1 MVSPRWFASAALCC
15 ACSVTTVEPRPI
27 AGPPAQAMESV
38 APTPAEPGPPAVAA
52 AAPDKQAQEPGF
64 CDQVPEGMVCVPGG
78 KVEGAPEVELSAFFL
93 DARPVRVG
101 EYAACHAAGACTRKP
116 TRKGVA
122 DDAPA
127 ELDWLRA
134 REVCAWHG
142 KRLPSEWEWQQGAR
156 GRETPGL
163 EWTATASAKD
173 CGAAC
178 SGKDP
183 LGPCDGV
190 HPCGGARVLRGPA
203 GARVAEPLHQT
214 RRAPGVRCASSSAVL
229 ATWPPRQIAS
239 PYPPPLAPGPLTEE
253 ARRLVVEIDQDP
265 IEDKKICDEATRASW
280 APALQR
286 GGRADLTCRDP
297 FPYIKANEGR
307 THVFAPFVANLGG
320 AYVGVASDQNYSLL
334 AAARSEVAWLVDYDP
349 RVVVHHKRLRAL
361 ILRSD
366 TPAAFVARFSADG
379 LREAL
384 AIFDEVYAGDPDL
397 AAIKGGFRATREDL
411 ELYYAAQLKQAP
423 KDAGEFGW
431 LKHPDHYAHVR
442 ALYQQSRIVPLKGD
456 LMGSRTLSS
465 IAAAARALAI
475 PVRIV
480 YLSNAPSAWGGD
492 LVQGFRDNLR
502 GLPFDER
509 SVILQT
515 TNAGG
520 FRQMGYWHYNIADGR
535 HVQRLLARPGVD
547 KVMKLLAERIPTQDG
562 DVTVLALPGAGPG
575 AGAAPGRE

>member
-1 MVSPRWFASAALCC
+1 MALLRWFAPAALCC
-15 ACSVTTVEPRPI
+15 ACSVTTVPPHEL
-27 AGPPAQAMESV
+27 AGPAPQAM
-38 APTPAEPGPPAVAA
+38 PAVAPA
-52 AAPDKQAQEPGF
+52 AEPAPTAEAPATVQAIKETGP
-64 CDQVPEGMVCVPGG
+64 CDHVPEGMVCEPGG
-78 KVEGAPEVELSAFFL
+78 QVAEAPGVSLSAFFI
-93 DARPVRVG
+93 DARPVSGR
-101 EYAACHAAGACTRKP
+101 EYAACHAAGACTRRP
-116 TRKGVA
+116 VKGAAA
-122 DDAPA
+122 DEPA
-127 ELDWLRA
+127 VLDWLRA

-142 KRLPSEWEWQQGAR
+142 KRLPSEWEWQQGTR
-156 GRETPGL
+156 GRAGAAL
-163 EWTATASAKD
+163 EWTSTADAKD

-178 SGKDP
+178 AGSDP

-190 HPCGGARVLRGPA
+190 HPCGGARVLRSRD
-203 GARVAEPLHQT
+203 ARVAESLHQT
-214 RRAPGVRCASSSAVL
+214 RRAPTVRCASSTATL
-229 ATWPPRQIAS
+229 ATWPPRQVAS
-239 PYPPPLAPGPLTEE
+239 PYPQPPAPAPLSAE
-253 ARRLVVEIDQDP
+253 ARRQVAEIDQDP
-265 IEDKKICDEATRASW
+265 IEDKKICDEETRASW
-280 APALQR
+280 GPTLQR
-286 GGRADLTCRDP
+286 GGRATLTCRDP

-366 TPAAFVARFSADG
+366 TPAAFVARFALDG
-379 LREAL
+379 QREAL
-384 AIFDEVYAGDPDL
+384 AIFDELYAGDPDL

-411 ELYYAAQLKQAP
+411 ELYYAGQLKQAP
-423 KDAGEFGW
+423 RDAGEFGW
-431 LKHPDHYAHVR
+431 LRNADHYAHVR
-442 ALYQQSRIVPLKGD
+442 ALYQQGRIVPLKGD
-456 LMGSRTLSS
+456 LMGTRTLSS

-509 SVILQT
+509 SVVLQT

-535 HVQRLLARPGVD
+535 LVQRLLARPGYA
-547 KVMKLLAERIPTQDG
+547 KVMQLLAERIPTPDG
-562 DVTVLALPGAGPG
+562 DVTVLGLPGAGPTAG
-575 AGAAPGRE
+575 AGAP